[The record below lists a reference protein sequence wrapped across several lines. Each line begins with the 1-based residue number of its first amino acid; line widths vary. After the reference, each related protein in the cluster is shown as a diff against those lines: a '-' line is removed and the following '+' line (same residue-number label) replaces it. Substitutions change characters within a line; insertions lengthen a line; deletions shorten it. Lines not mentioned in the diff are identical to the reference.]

1 MKLYKMMAKLFSALY
16 AEVDLERR
24 YGAEADTG
32 LISHLAKQIEGLVDE
47 YMTPCGRVI
56 KTEFDFER
64 STPNHIRFIISILV
78 TVSDVTKVSKHCCS
92 VEASLA
98 EGIEVHISTN
108 NLSDVAAPLRVYL
121 KGHALTDV
129 SYRREK
135 SPVGP

>member
-16 AEVDLERR
+16 AEVDLGRR
-24 YGAEADTG
+24 YGAEPDSG
-32 LISHLAKQIEGLVDE
+32 LISHLDSQIVGVVDE
-47 YMTPCGRVI
+47 YMPPCGRII

-64 STPNHIRFIISILV
+64 STPNHLRFIVSILV
-78 TVSDVTKVSKHCCS
+78 TISDVTTVSKHCCS

-121 KGHALTDV
+121 KGHALTNV